1 MSTPP
6 VPLRPARYRPR
17 PVLDALRANP
27 WETPET
33 RSEEQDGE
41 VSKYRRRFGSTAR
54 SSQVPQAA
62 WIIRNLPLVFRVDGI
77 EGYGPVGIEGNEG
90 EREGGRE
97 GESEGGLDKD
107 ATQVGE
113 GMLYLL
119 RSGRMPSA
127 QRSEDVEAPPWP
139 LIGDRPAGLW
149 EITGY
154 GHGGTGRVLS
164 VFAVPIQ
171 REQRI

>member
-6 VPLRPARYRPR
+6 VPTKPSRYRPR
-17 PVLDALRANP
+17 AVLADLPSNP
-27 WETPET
+27 WETSET

-77 EGYGPVGIEGNEG
+77 EGYGPVGIEGTG
-90 EREGGRE
+90 DGVDGVD
-97 GESEGGLDKD
+97 SGLDKD
-107 ATQVGE
+107 AIQSGE

-127 QRSEDVEAPPWP
+127 QRAEDVEAPPWP

-171 REQRI
+171 REQRV